1 MDYKDPK
8 FGEWLDE
15 QEAEADRVKRRK
27 DYRERQATEMLAY
40 VNQVRILIG
49 RVGDE
54 NVEVDPSQVA
64 TLVEKIKDLRNKIRS

>member
-27 DYRERQATEMLAY
+27 DYRERQATEMLMY
-40 VNQVRILIG
+40 INQLRILIG

-54 NVEVDPSQVA
+54 NVEVDSAQAA
-64 TLVEKIKDLRNKIRS
+64 TLSEKIKDLRNKIRT